1 MIIQGLGLSRI
12 KLRFL
17 ARFSICSLIILCLPW
32 NTRGGSVELLEGF
45 NSDTLWSIGS
55 ETLLLNKVYLS
66 SFLSFELAM
75 SVSIVGINLKSGSLT
90 PDILVFTLFYVLFLN
105 ETPARELL
113 NEDDFEL
120 ISDCLVRSSCI
131 YLFF

>member
-1 MIIQGLGLSRI
+1 M
-12 KLRFL
+12 
-17 ARFSICSLIILCLPW
+17 
-32 NTRGGSVELLEGF
+32 
-45 NSDTLWSIGS
+45 
-55 ETLLLNKVYLS
+55 LLNKVYLS
-66 SFLSFELAM
+66 SFLSFELVM